1 MKLGKWAR
9 VSKCSFKYLWKL
21 IAELR
26 KETHERFDKLQRE
39 HEHCALFGRL
49 PCELTLQYNQ
59 MWDKPKWS
67 QVSVCFLLM
76 ELLFFP
82 AIPHPGYALIYCM
95 LSKPWSLE
103 LTTLILFLC
112 SHTFCM
118 LHKCLQNDLHSM
130 PVEIRGSSINL
141 LYSIINLLYLWNY
154 AA

>member
-1 MKLGKWAR
+1 MANEPGSQNVLLSICENWLLSWEKKHMSALTNYS
-9 VSKCSFKYLWKL
+9 VSMN
-21 IAELR
+21 
-26 KETHERFDKLQRE
+26 T
-39 HEHCALFGRL
+39 ALFGRL

-67 QVSVCFLLM
+67 QVSVFFLLM

-95 LSKPWSLE
+95 LSKP
-103 LTTLILFLC
+103 LTTLILFSC